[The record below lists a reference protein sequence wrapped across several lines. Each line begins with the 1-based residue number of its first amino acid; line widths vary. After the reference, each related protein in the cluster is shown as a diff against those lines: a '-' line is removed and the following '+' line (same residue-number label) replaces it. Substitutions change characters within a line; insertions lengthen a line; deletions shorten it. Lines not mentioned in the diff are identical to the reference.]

1 MGKAT
6 DESLRNHRVVSRQE
20 WLKER
25 SALLKKEKA
34 FSRQREQLAE
44 ERRSLPWVRVEKNY
58 VFDGADGALSL
69 AKLFEGR
76 RQLVVYHFMF
86 KPEAEAGCMHCS
98 FWGDHFS
105 SPPVHLAHR
114 DTAFVAI
121 SRAPLAKI
129 AAFRKRM
136 GWTFRWV
143 SSGNTDFNYD
153 FQASFTP
160 AQLKSGTVFYNY
172 VDVPAGPA
180 DREGLSVFF
189 RNEQDEVFHTYS
201 CYARGIDMVN
211 ATYQLLDLTPKGR
224 DEAPGKNMAWLKYH
238 DRY

>member
-1 MGKAT
+1 MSQVT
-6 DESLRNHRVVSRQE
+6 EESLRKHRVVSRDQ
-20 WLKER
+20 WNRER
-25 SALLKKEKA
+25 AEFLKKEKA

-44 ERRSLPWVRVEKNY
+44 ERRSLPWVKVDKQY
-58 VFDGADGALSL
+58 VFDTA
-69 AKLFEGR
+69 EGR
-76 RQLVVYHFMF
+76 KTLAELFDAQKQLVVYHFMF

-98 FWGDHFS
+98 FWGDHYS
-105 SPPVHLAHR
+105 SPPVHLQHR

-129 AAFRKRM
+129 EAFRKRM

-160 AQLKSGTVFYNY
+160 AQLQSGTVFYNY
-172 VDVPAGPA
+172 VNNPAGPA
-180 DREGLSVFF
+180 DREGLSVFIK
-189 RNEQDEVFHTYS
+189 NDAGEVFHTYS
-201 CYARGIDMVN
+201 TYARGIDMIN

-224 DEAPGKNMAWLKYH
+224 DEAPGANMAWLKYH